1 MSGLQCLLYMS
12 RATGEMAP
20 ADIDRLLD
28 GARRRNRTR
37 GVTGALLH
45 YDGRFLQVLEGE
57 AEAIDQCFGRIQSDH
72 RHERI
77 TPLYRAPIE
86 AARFP
91 EWSMRYVSSA
101 GPADRAVSAFL
112 DQLQTHPTEEAVQQA
127 ITLLHRLSTG
137 SADWKAR

>member
-20 ADIDRLLD
+20 ADIDRLLV
-28 GARRRNRTR
+28 GARQRNRTR

-57 AEAIDQCFGRIQSDH
+57 PQAIDQCFGRIQSDP
-72 RHERI
+72 RHEQI

-91 EWSMRYVSSA
+91 EWSMRYVSST

-112 DQLQTHPTEEAVQQA
+112 DQLQSQPTEATVQQA
-127 ITLLHRLSTG
+127 ITLLHGLAAG
-137 SADWKAR
+137 SAHWQAR

>member
-20 ADIDRLLD
+20 DDVDRLLD
-28 GARRRNRTR
+28 GARQRNRAR

-45 YDGRFLQVLEGE
+45 YDGRYLQVLEGR
-57 AEAIDQCFGRIQSDH
+57 AEAIDQCFDRIQSDQ

-77 TPLYRAPIE
+77 TALHRAPIE

-91 EWSMRYVSSA
+91 AWSMRYVSRA
-101 GPADRAVSAFL
+101 GQADRAVSAFL
-112 DQLQTHPTEEAVQQA
+112 DQLQSHPTHAAVKQA
-127 ITLLHRLSTG
+127 ITLLHRLAAG
-137 SADWKAR
+137 NARWQAR

>member
-12 RATGEMAP
+12 RATSEMAP

-57 AEAIDQCFGRIQSDH
+57 PEAIDQCFGRIQSDR
-72 RHERI
+72 RHEQV

-86 AARFP
+86 SARFP

-101 GPADRAVSAFL
+101 GRSDRAVAAFL
-112 DQLQTHPTEEAVQQA
+112 DQLRSNPTETAVQQA
-127 ITLLHRLSTG
+127 ITLLHRLATG
-137 SADWKAR
+137 HAHWQAR

>member
-12 RATGEMAP
+12 RASGEMAS

-28 GARRRNRTR
+28 GARQRNRSR

-57 AEAIDQCFGRIQSDH
+57 AEAIDQCFGRIQSDR
-72 RHERI
+72 RHDRI
-77 TPLYRAPIE
+77 TPLYRAPIA

-101 GPADRAVSAFL
+101 GQPDRAVSAFL
-112 DQLQTHPTEEAVQQA
+112 DQLQSRPSEASVKQA
-127 ITLLHRLSTG
+127 TTLLHRLSCG
-137 SADWKAR
+137 GAHWQAR

>member
-12 RATGEMAP
+12 QATGDMAP
-20 ADIDRLLD
+20 AEIDHLLE
-28 GARRRNRTR
+28 GARQRNRTR

-57 AEAIDQCFGRIQSDH
+57 AEAIDQCFGRIQSDR
-72 RHERI
+72 RHEKV
-77 TPLYRAPIE
+77 TALYRAPIE

-112 DQLQTHPTEEAVQQA
+112 DQLQTQPTEQSVKQA

-137 SADWKAR
+137 SADWQAR

>member
-1 MSGLQCLLYMS
+1 MSGLHCLLYMS

-20 ADIDRLLD
+20 ADIDRLLE
-28 GARRRNRTR
+28 GARQRNRSR

-45 YDGRFLQVLEGE
+45 YDGRFLQVLEGQ
-57 AEAIDQCFGRIQSDH
+57 AEAIDQCFGRIQTDR

-77 TPLYRAPIE
+77 TALYRAPID

-101 GPADRAVSAFL
+101 GQADRAVSAFL
-112 DQLQTHPTEEAVQQA
+112 DQLQTRPTEQSVKQA
-127 ITLLHRLSTG
+127 ITLLHRLSAG
-137 SADWKAR
+137 SAHWQAR

>member
-20 ADIDRLLD
+20 EDVDRLLD
-28 GARRRNRTR
+28 GARQRNRSR

-57 AEAIDQCFGRIQSDH
+57 AEAIDQCFGRIQGDR
-72 RHERI
+72 RHEQI

-101 GPADRAVSAFL
+101 GRADRAVSSFL
-112 DQLQTHPTEEAVQQA
+112 DQLQVHPTEESVKQA
-127 ITLLHRLSTG
+127 ITLLHRLATG
-137 SADWKAR
+137 SAQWQAR